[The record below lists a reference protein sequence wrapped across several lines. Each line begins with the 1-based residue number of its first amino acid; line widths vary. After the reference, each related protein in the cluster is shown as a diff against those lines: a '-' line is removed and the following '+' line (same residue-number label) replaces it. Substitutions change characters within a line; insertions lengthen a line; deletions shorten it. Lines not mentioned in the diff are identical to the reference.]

1 MKCVT
6 GAFEEFGSVSK
17 RELPC
22 YPPGSFT
29 SSGPDLLH
37 KNIAFIEDRDSF
49 SYRQNSKALIEK
61 ILRRSPFAEYI
72 SNVVETETGAIHS
85 TQGS

>member
-22 YPPGSFT
+22 YLPGC
-29 SSGPDLLH
+29 GPDLLH
-37 KNIAFIEDRDSF
+37 KNIAFIEDLDSF

-61 ILRRSPFAEYI
+61 ILQRSPFAEYI